1 MLDVLNCYE
10 KIINNYLESMY
21 LSLMSIYNDSNI
33 VINVIYKAFE
43 KIFVVDYEY
52 INFLTIIDK
61 IIANINVQLKNH
73 SLTIKYDKCCYIDER
88 VYLFNFNLFN
98 YFNELDNKIII
109 YLLIYKIDIS
119 KVATLINYKEEYI
132 IERIFSIVSWMKV
145 HFNNVIKKL
154 FIA

>member
-52 INFLTIIDK
+52 INFLTIVDRIID
-61 IIANINVQLKNH
+61 NINFQLKN
-73 SLTIKYDKCCYIDER
+73 LKNINNNEKVTIIDER